1 MTYLNK
7 AHATYANYLEAHNIP
22 FIYRQ
27 VFLDYTDTFTGKRK
41 RYYIDFVLTLDK
53 PEWVEVIKSF
63 KPTDKRIVA
72 ERRAAEAG
80 IIYRHLNQQE
90 IEYIKAN
97 T

>member
-1 MTYLNK
+1 MTYLNSK
-7 AHATYANYLEAHNIP
+7 HMAYAKYLEINNIP

-41 RYYIDFVLTLDK
+41 RYYIDFVLTLEK

-72 ERRAAEAG
+72 ERRAADAG
-80 IIYRHLNQQE
+80 IIYRHLNRQE